1 MSLGHGQNKKYVDD
15 LKYPVSKTYM
25 VQLIMQQ
32 PWKMRLHLDERKE
45 KTIFLKLA
53 NQMIDEILSG
63 RLKQGTRLQGSRTLA
78 DELGINRK
86 TVQSVY
92 EDLEAQGW
100 LVSKPRQGTFVS
112 QHLPDL
118 NINSSLLDT
127 SAPTLNKSSTSYEL
141 FHSQD
146 SIKNDGLPDTR
157 LIPYELF
164 SRAYR
169 HALIQVTRQQ
179 IMGYGDPQGSFELR
193 QALLNMLSMERFI
206 RTSLQHIC
214 VVRGSQMGIFLAA
227 RVLAKQKPQRQVIVV
242 EQWSYAPA
250 VETFLSN
257 HFQVVRVRL
266 DQYGL
271 DTEHLIDILNQ
282 HDVAAVYT
290 TPHHQYPTTV
300 SMSMDRRLKL
310 LELSKTFDFY
320 IIEDDYDHEF
330 HYDSRPIPPLISLPS
345 ADHVIHIGSLSKVFA
360 PSLRVGYVVADLNII
375 AAMTQDILLIDKQ
388 GNAITELA
396 IAELM
401 QQGEIK
407 RHIRKM
413 RKIYQSRRDFAVLIF
428 QQMFEDKVEIA
439 TPAGGM
445 ALWVKLKLYYRLE
458 FAQIFEQLHID
469 SEYAFGSVFA
479 NTSDHFYI
487 RFGFAALSEQEII
500 QTIQKL
506 HQALLDLT

>member
-1 MSLGHGQNKKYVDD
+1 
-15 LKYPVSKTYM
+15 
-25 VQLIMQQ
+25 MQQ
-32 PWKMRLHLDERKE
+32 PWKMRLHLAERKE

-53 NQMIDEILSG
+53 NQIIQEILSG
-63 RLKQGTRLQGSRTLA
+63 RLRQGTRLQGSRTLA

-100 LVSKPRQGTFVS
+100 LVSKPRQGTYVS
-112 QHLPDL
+112 EHLPDL
-118 NINSSLLDT
+118 KLDSLSAMMTSVQPHTESYNSQE
-127 SAPTLNKSSTSYEL
+127 A
-141 FHSQD
+141 
-146 SIKNDGLPDTR
+146 IKNDGVPDTR

-169 HALIQVTRQQ
+169 HALIKVTRQQ
-179 IMGYGDPQGSFELR
+179 NMGYGDPQGCLELR

-206 RTSLQHIC
+206 QTTLEHIC

-227 RVLAKQKPQRQVIVV
+227 RVLAKQQRQRQVIVV
-242 EQWSYAPA
+242 EQWSYPPA

-257 HFQVVRVRL
+257 HFQIIQVRL
-266 DQYGL
+266 DQQGL
-271 DTEHLIDILNQ
+271 NTDHLVRILEN
-282 HDVAAVYT
+282 HAVAAVYT

-345 ADHVIHIGSLSKVFA
+345 ADKVIHVGSLSKVFA

-375 AAMTQDILLIDKQ
+375 QAMKQDILLIDKQ

-407 RHIRKM
+407 RHTRKM
-413 RKIYQSRRDFAVLIF
+413 RKIYQSRRDFAVMIF
-428 QQMFEDKVEIA
+428 QQIFEDKVEIT

-445 ALWVKLKLYYRLE
+445 ALWVKFNLPYQVE
-458 FAQIFEQLHID
+458 FAEALKQLYID
-469 SEYAFGSVFA
+469 SEYQFGSVLHNISNYF
-479 NTSDHFYI
+479 HI
-487 RFGFAALSEQEII
+487 RFGFAALSEEEIAHI
-500 QTIQKL
+500 VQML
-506 HQALLDLT
+506 YQALLER

>member
-1 MSLGHGQNKKYVDD
+1 MDG
-15 LKYPVSKTYM
+15 LKYPVLKTYM
-25 VQLIMQQ
+25 VQLVMQQ
-32 PWKMRLHLDERKE
+32 PWKVRLHISEREE

-53 NQMIDEILSG
+53 NQIIQEVLSG
-63 RLKQGTRLQGSRTLA
+63 RLLQGTRLPGSRTLA

-86 TVQSVY
+86 TVQLVY

-118 NINSSLLDT
+118 KLKAQAILPDRLEPVL
-127 SAPTLNKSSTSYEL
+127 AST
-141 FHSQD
+141 QMPQQQV
-146 SIKNDGLPDTR
+146 IKNDGIPDTR

-169 HALIQVTRQQ
+169 RALIQVTRQQ
-179 IMGYGDPQGSFELR
+179 IMGYGDPQGSLELR

-206 RTSLQHIC
+206 RATLEHIC
-214 VVRGSQMGIFLAA
+214 VVRGSQMGIFLAS
-227 RVLAKQKPQRQVIVV
+227 RVLAQQQAQRQVIIV
-242 EQWSYAPA
+242 EQWSYPPA
-250 VETFLSN
+250 IETFLSN
-257 HFQVVRVRL
+257 HYQVIRVRL
-266 DQYGL
+266 DQHGL
-271 DTEHLIDILNQ
+271 DTDHLAELLEI
-282 HDVAAVYT
+282 HKVAAVYT

-345 ADHVIHIGSLSKVFA
+345 SEKVIHIGSLSKVFA
-360 PSLRVGYVVADLNII
+360 PSLRVGYVVADLDII
-375 AAMTQDILLIDKQ
+375 QAMCQDILLIDKQ
-388 GNAITELA
+388 GNSITELA

-407 RHIRKM
+407 RHTRKM
-413 RKIYQSRRDFAVLIF
+413 RKIYQQRRDFAVQLF
-428 QQMFEDKVEIA
+428 QRVFQDSVEFI

-445 ALWVKLKLYYRLE
+445 ALWVKFNLVYQPEYAELLTS
-458 FAQIFEQLHID
+458 LHID
-469 SEYAFGSVFA
+469 SEYSFA
-479 NTSDHFYI
+479 ADHQNAAAAYFYI
-487 RFGFAALSEQEII
+487 RFGFAALSEMEMTQII
-500 QTIQKL
+500 QQL
-506 HQALLDLT
+506 YQAFMP

>member
-1 MSLGHGQNKKYVDD
+1 
-15 LKYPVSKTYM
+15 
-25 VQLIMQQ
+25 MQQ
-32 PWKMRLHLDERKE
+32 PWKMRLHLAEREE

-53 NQMIDEILSG
+53 NQIIQEILSG
-63 RLKQGTRLQGSRTLA
+63 RLRQGTRLQGSRTLA

-112 QHLPDL
+112 EHLPDL
-118 NINSSLLDT
+118 KLDSPYIMMT
-127 SAPTLNKSSTSYEL
+127 SVQPHTESHTSQEA
-141 FHSQD
+141 
-146 SIKNDGLPDTR
+146 IKNDGVPDTR

-169 HALIQVTRQQ
+169 HALIKVTRQQ
-179 IMGYGDPQGSFELR
+179 IMGYGDPQGCLELR

-206 RTSLQHIC
+206 QTTLEHIC

-227 RVLAKQKPQRQVIVV
+227 RVLAKSQLQRQVIVV
-242 EQWSYAPA
+242 EQWSYPPA

-257 HFQVVRVRL
+257 HFQIILVRL
-266 DQYGL
+266 DQHGL
-271 DTEHLIDILNQ
+271 DTDHLVKILEN
-282 HDVAAVYT
+282 HAVAAVYT

-330 HYDSRPIPPLISLPS
+330 HYDSRPIPPLLSLPS
-345 ADHVIHIGSLSKVFA
+345 ADKVIHIGSLSKVFA

-375 AAMTQDILLIDKQ
+375 HAMKQDILLIDKQ

-407 RHIRKM
+407 RHTRKM
-413 RKIYQSRRDFAVLIF
+413 RKIYQSRRDFAVMTF
-428 QQMFEDKVEIA
+428 QQIFKDKVEIT

-445 ALWVKLKLYYRLE
+445 ALWVKFKLSYRLE
-458 FAQIFEQLHID
+458 FAEILKQLHID
-469 SEYAFGSVFA
+469 SEYEFGSVFQDIS
-479 NTSDHFYI
+479 NYFHI
-487 RFGFAALSEQEII
+487 RFGFAALSEEEITHI
-500 QTIQKL
+500 VQML
-506 HQALLDLT
+506 YQALLER